1 MKIKIFTIYM
11 IIFSCSLSARAQNLS
26 TENLFNNLHPFWEFL
41 EEVKTEVNDEKGTAY
56 HSVLRQSHNFI
67 FLELEDEKRVLML
80 RIELQIEHPGK
91 LVKNQVYCRHDDLT
105 KKISQKADK
114 LEGEF
119 EWKTD
124 SSNTFKLTQTQIN
137 YLKIADRIAAKGN
150 DIHAQP
156 TDFSEVILTE
166 YWIKLEQINRL
177 NSRSLSHRDSYYLR
191 DLKIAIPLF
200 PKEEKHNTEIG
211 IYKIGRMLINFFD
224 GSAKDYKATG
234 DQIRTQIEKEKEAY
248 GQELDHQK

>member
-1 MKIKIFTIYM
+1 M
-11 IIFSCSLSARAQNLS
+11 IRNSFILFICLLGIAHFGQSQKLSTQNL
-26 TENLFNNLHPFWEFL
+26 LNNLQPYWEFL
-41 EEVKTEVNDEKGTAY
+41 EEIKTEMDDQLKTE
-56 HSVLRQSHNFI
+56 HHRILRQSHNFI
-67 FLELEDEKRVLML
+67 FLELTDEKNVLSL

-91 LVKNQVYCRHDDLT
+91 LVKKQVYCRHNDLT

-114 LEGEF
+114 LEGVF

-124 SSNTFKLTQTQIN
+124 SSNTFNLTQEQIN

-156 TDFSEVILTE
+156 TDFGDVIVTE

-177 NSRSLSHRDSYYLR
+177 NSRSLSHRDSFYLR
-191 DLKIAIPLF
+191 DLKIVIPLF
-200 PKEEKHNTEIG
+200 PKEEQHNTEIG

-224 GSAKDYKATG
+224 GSAKDNKVTG

-248 GQELDHQK
+248 DQELDHQK